1 MRPVTTLPVQQQHA
15 DVISGVVNLVGEDDS
30 TEDVGGWAGG
40 GRQQHSEAARVI
52 HRLRGTVVVA
62 VTAR

>member
-1 MRPVTTLPVQQQHA
+1 MRPVATLPIQQQHA
-15 DVISGVVNLVGEDDS
+15 DVISGVVNLVWEDDS
-30 TEDVGGWAGG
+30 AEDVGGGAGG
-40 GRQQHSEAARVI
+40 GRLQHLEAARVI